1 MENIAMRTEDLVV
14 IAIRAVAAGA
24 GIAYSVKSE
33 PYYCPQP
40 SAASVARLFAPC
52 QAFDAAMGHS
62 ITKQEA
68 VQMGLLKPDQQPAST
83 PGQQPAMPNPAQ
95 LVAEDFQTMAQEH
108 ATVGVAMPKRAH

>member
-1 MENIAMRTEDLVV
+1 
-14 IAIRAVAAGA
+14 
-24 GIAYSVKSE
+24 
-33 PYYCPQP
+33 
-40 SAASVARLFAPC
+40 
-52 QAFDAAMGHS
+52 MGHS

-108 ATVGVAMPKRAH
+108 ATVGVANFKPKH

>member
-1 MENIAMRTEDLVV
+1 METIAMRTEDLVV
-14 IAIRAVAAGA
+14 IAIMAVAAGA

-33 PYYCPQP
+33 PDYCPQP

-68 VQMGLLKPDQQPAST
+68 VQMGLLKPNQQPAST
-83 PGQQPAMPNPAQ
+83 PGQQPATPNPAQ
-95 LVAEDFQTMAQEH
+95 LVAEDFETMAQEH
-108 ATVGVAMPKRAH
+108 ATVGVANFKRKN